1 MKNFLLA
8 LILFLAVPFALAQHG
23 GGHAS
28 GGHASGGHAGFNG
41 GHAQVHAP
49 APAVHEHGGAGYS
62 YSRGDVHGGARAHW
76 NGGRFEDH
84 YFVSHWGAS
93 NRFYWGGCTWYG
105 PRFYPG
111 SYFWYNGA
119 YFTIVDQIP
128 DYWDDGEVYVDYD
141 DGYWLINPMYPG
153 VRYAVTVRF

>member
-23 GGHAS
+23 GH
-28 GGHASGGHAGFNG
+28 GGHAGGHAGFSG
-41 GHAQVHAP
+41 GHAQVHSAP
-49 APAVHEHGGAGYS
+49 VEHRGGAGYS
-62 YSRGDVHGGARAHW
+62 YARGDVHGGARAHW

-105 PRFYPG
+105 PRFFPG

-119 YFTIVDQIP
+119 YFVIVDQVP
-128 DYWDDGEVYVDYD
+128 DYWGDEEVYVDYS
-141 DGYWLINPMYPG
+141 DGGYYLINPLFPG
-153 VRYAVTVRF
+153 VRYGISVRF